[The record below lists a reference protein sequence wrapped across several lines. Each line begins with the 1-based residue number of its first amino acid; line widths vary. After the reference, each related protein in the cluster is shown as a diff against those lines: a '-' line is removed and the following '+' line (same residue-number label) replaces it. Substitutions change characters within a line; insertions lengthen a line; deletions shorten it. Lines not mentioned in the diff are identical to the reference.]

1 MDGFVFYTNYISRKG
16 KELTKNPYASL
27 HFFWREKE
35 QQIMIEGVVKK
46 TTSEKSTAY
55 FNSRPMDSRVSAIV
69 SPQSKIIGSL
79 EDLQK
84 RREELLANPNKIKWP
99 SFWGGYRLIPRR
111 FEFWQGGRHR
121 LHYRMTY
128 YSENG
133 KWIKK
138 KLAP

>member
-84 RREELLANPNKIKWP
+84 RREELLANPNKIKRP
-99 SFWGGYRLIPRR
+99 SFWGGYRLIPGR

-121 LHYRMTY
+121 LHYRMAY